1 MQAGVYWIPLGR
13 AISRNR
19 RTLSFTR
26 PSGRMFGKRKSH
38 FCPYNVSIGAF
49 DDGFAPS
56 DSLKWQQSYEVVWPF
71 REGGAPRSAAVQ
83 RRNHKHFCGP

>member
-1 MQAGVYWIPLGR
+1 
-13 AISRNR
+13 
-19 RTLSFTR
+19 
-26 PSGRMFGKRKSH
+26 MFGKRKSH

-71 REGGAPRSAAVQ
+71 REGGAPD
-83 RRNHKHFCGP
+83 RRQCSGAIISIFADLRRMLRLILNSKSDQGTTSHSRRRALSKDE